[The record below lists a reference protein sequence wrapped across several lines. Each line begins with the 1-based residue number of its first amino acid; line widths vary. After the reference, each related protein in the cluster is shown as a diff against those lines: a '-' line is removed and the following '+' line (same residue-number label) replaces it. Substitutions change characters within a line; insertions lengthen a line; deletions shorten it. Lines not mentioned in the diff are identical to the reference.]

1 LRVDAPPRILVIED
15 EILIALGL
23 ELLAE
28 DAGYEPLGIATTAE
42 DAIELAR
49 SRPEVALVDIQ
60 LADGPTGIEMARK
73 LAAQGTAVLFTTA
86 NLRRIPEDFAGALG
100 VVAKPYTE
108 RSVSEALAFMADH
121 VAGRA
126 GELPDGLSPAPS
138 LKSGTERPA
147 AQPLR
152 GPDMAEGARAVS

>member
-1 LRVDAPPRILVIED
+1 MRVDSPPRILVVED

-49 SRPEVALVDIQ
+49 ARPEVAIVDIQ
-60 LADGPTGIEMARK
+60 LADGPTGIDMARR
-73 LAAQGTAVLFTTA
+73 LAAGGTAVLFTTA

-126 GELPDGLSPAPS
+126 GELPDGLIPAPC
-138 LKSGTERPA
+138 LRTRP
-147 AQPLR
+147 R
-152 GPDMAEGARAVS
+152 GSELSHGPGLLEGARAAS

>member
-1 LRVDAPPRILVIED
+1 MKLDAPPRILVIED

-49 SRPEVALVDIQ
+49 SRPEAAIVDIQ
-60 LADGPTGIEMARK
+60 LADGSTGVDMARR
-73 LAAQGTAVLFTTA
+73 LTAQGTAVLFMTA
-86 NLRRIPEDFAGALG
+86 NPRRIPEDFAGALG

-108 RSVSEALAFMADH
+108 RSVSEALTFMADH

-126 GELPDGLSPAPS
+126 GEVPDGLIPAPGLQS
-138 LKSGTERPA
+138 RTELSAAPPA
-147 AQPLR
+147 GL
-152 GPDMAEGARAVS
+152 ERALVAS